1 MHNLTGR
8 IIIMSIGLLGMVGCA
23 GERPQNLG
31 SKDGLLLACPSSP
44 NCVSSQADDGK
55 HRIDPLAFNGDP
67 DAAFARLRQVLGRR
81 ADTTIVEEKAGYL
94 RVELRT
100 LLFVDDG
107 EFLDDRSRSV
117 IQVRSASRLGYSD
130 LGKNRS
136 RMEEIRSQYI
146 DAEGKP

>member
-1 MHNLTGR
+1 MHTLTGR

-31 SKDGLLLACPSSP
+31 TKDGLLLACPSSP

-55 HRIDPLAFNGDP
+55 HRIAPLAFSGDP
-67 DAAFARLRQVLGRR
+67 DAAFARLKQVLRR
-81 ADTTIVEEKAGYL
+81 RGDTTIIEEKPGYL

-100 LLFVDDG
+100 TLFVDDG
-107 EFLDDRSRSV
+107 EFLLDRPRSV

-136 RMEEIRSQYI
+136 RMEEIRGQFI
-146 DAEGKP
+146 AAEQKP